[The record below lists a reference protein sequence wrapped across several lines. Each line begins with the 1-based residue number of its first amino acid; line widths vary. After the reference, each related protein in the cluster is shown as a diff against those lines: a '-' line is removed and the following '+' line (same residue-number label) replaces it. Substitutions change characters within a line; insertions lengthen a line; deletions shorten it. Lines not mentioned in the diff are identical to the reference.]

1 MSFERMVGWRFMLLG
16 TERGRFS
23 PMTLFA
29 WAAIGVGTGT
39 MCALLSVMYGLE
51 TSIRDSL
58 LKAYPHI
65 MVKSADGKS
74 VAGHEAIQAK
84 LTKHPRVVRAVPFVE
99 LEMIAQTEG
108 KKTGVGVIVWGLP
121 SEEFQK
127 MRREIEIGA
136 PPDATARTTQI
147 VLGGELARFL
157 KADVGTGVRLI
168 SPVKRT
174 GALGAIPENFS
185 FTVSGLYYSESYEL
199 DKQYLFMLLED
210 AQDLTSQAD
219 KISGWRVW
227 VENVDDSHDVADE
240 LASILPEGIA
250 AHSWKSFNQ
259 ALFES
264 LKLEQWGMFL
274 ILSFAVFIAV
284 LNVAI
289 TLMMHVT
296 HKRRNIGIMRALGAS
311 KDAVRRVF
319 LWQGVFLG
327 LVGMILGAVLSFT
340 LLVLIQY
347 AYEFPDIY
355 YVRMV
360 PVEVRPWS
368 VVAVYIVATVLVVI
382 ATLYPSWKATELD
395 PVEAMRE

>member
-1 MSFERMVGWRFMLLG
+1 MSVERMLGWRFMLLG

-65 MVKSADGKS
+65 LVKSEDGRP
-74 VAGHEAIQAK
+74 VANFEAIQK
-84 LTKHPRVVRAVPFVE
+84 QLSQHPRVVRALPFVE

-108 KKTGVGVIVWGLP
+108 KSTGLGVVLWGLP
-121 SEEFQK
+121 ADELDRMKKE
-127 MRREIEIGA
+127 MEMGG
-136 PPDATARTTQI
+136 PPDPSASAPQL
-147 VLGGELARFL
+147 VLGGELAHFL
-157 KADVGTGVRLI
+157 KAGVGSEVRLI
-168 SPVKRT
+168 SPLKRS
-174 GALGAIPENFS
+174 GMFGAIPENFS
-185 FTVSGLYYSESYEL
+185 FSVSGLYFSESYEL
-199 DKQYLFMLLED
+199 DKQYAFMLLAD
-210 AQDLTSQAD
+210 AQELSSHPD

-227 VENVDDSHDVADE
+227 VEDIDDSQAVAAE
-240 LASILPEGIA
+240 LAAELPQGIEA
-250 AHSWKSFNQ
+250 NSWQSFNA
-259 ALFES
+259 ALFQS

-296 HKRRNIGIMRALGAS
+296 HKRRNIGILRAIGAS
-311 KDAVRRVF
+311 QQSIRRIF
-319 LWQGVFLG
+319 LWQGIFLG
-327 LVGMILGAVLSFT
+327 LVGMIVGAVISFT
-340 LLVLIQY
+340 LLALIQY
-347 AYEFPDIY
+347 VYQFPDIY

-360 PVEVRPWS
+360 PVEVRPGS
-368 VVAVYIVATVLVVI
+368 VIAVYIVATLLVVL
-382 ATLYPSWKATELD
+382 ATLYPSWRATMVD
-395 PVEAMRE
+395 PVDAMRE